1 MDKNLN
7 IVFQWDGRFK
17 IFTDFFLTRQKR
29 ESLGCFDLCAISLIL
44 NVFKVASQHHTTAV
58 NYVSLQSITNT
69 VNYMTQ
75 HHVSYF
81 RHALWHN
88 RHTTLVLSLIAYELV
103 QKQPKGY
110 NCY

>member
-1 MDKNLN
+1 
-7 IVFQWDGRFK
+7 
-17 IFTDFFLTRQKR
+17 
-29 ESLGCFDLCAISLIL
+29 
-44 NVFKVASQHHTTAV
+44 
-58 NYVSLQSITNT
+58 
-69 VNYMTQ
+69 MTQ

-88 RHTTLVLSLIAYELV
+88 RRTTLVLFLIAYDLV